1 MKKLLSVI
9 LSAIMIVS
17 VICSSQII
25 SVSAAGAGMAGDVNT
40 DKKVNN
46 KDVTVLFRH
55 VSGVT
60 QDAFDETAA
69 DCDGDGTVDN
79 KDVVDLFRYL
89 SGFDVTLYY
98 GKKPTSPKEPGYVI
112 PDEDLHGMNTSARP
126 LSDDGNGAAI
136 LTRLKQDKTIRNNTA
151 SADDMLTRI
160 KFAEDITYLSGFGL
174 NISDYICQN
183 DFSDIKD
190 HTSRMKYSEIA
201 VHQGFMLI
209 PADTKFDPNGEITY
223 GEVLRG
229 LLYALGYRE
238 YADEYGVAKL
248 AAEVGVSNYIDLSK
262 KNSETLTYA
271 EYAQV
276 VSNALQL
283 KLVLC
288 VEKDGAVSEV
298 QYDLAKSTYDSA
310 VAVERSAEMN
320 LEKAQKG
327 SRDEE
332 IEMTKAKIAGLMLD
346 RDLAKNKLEDT
357 KLLAPF
363 TGVVSE
369 KFFENHETVLP
380 GVAILTLVDDC
391 SFEGE
396 LSVSEELVAR
406 QGDVQSIECTFET
419 LPDKVFPA
427 SVRQTSS
434 SVQKGNRSYL
444 ATISID
450 AKPEDGL
457 LIGMVGTAKM
467 TLMESHD
474 FYLIPSSA
482 LVPLSDGS
490 DDGDSSVWIFDS
502 ATNSISRRNV
512 KVGVFINDQA
522 QILSGLKG
530 GETIVS
536 AGARFL
542 TDGQEVRPVSE

>member
-1 MKKLLSVI
+1 MSRIIQRQFQRILLPALVLACLTFASCGKKEVAVNPADSPVSATVPRPVQLLTLHDGNLAETRTFPVFVKGGETAKLSFRVPGRI
-9 LSAIMIVS
+9 VELNCDVGTRFNKGDVVAALDPRDYELAVARSERSIEEAQAGLSAMETGARSEDVS
-17 VICSSQII
+17 SLEAALEAAKSQ
-25 SVSAAGAGMAGDVNT
+25 
-40 DKKVNN
+40 
-46 KDVTVLFRH
+46 L
-55 VSGVT
+55 
-60 QDAFDETAA
+60 ETA
-69 DCDGDGTVDN
+69 
-79 KDVVDLFRYL
+79 KRQFERME
-89 SGFDVTLYY
+89 S
-98 GKKPTSPKEPGYVI
+98 
-112 PDEDLHGMNTSARP
+112 
-126 LSDDGNGAAI
+126 
-136 LTRLKQDKTIRNNTA
+136 LK
-151 SADDMLTRI
+151 
-160 KFAEDITYLSGFGL
+160 
-174 NISDYICQN
+174 
-183 DFSDIKD
+183 
-190 HTSRMKYSEIA
+190 
-201 VHQGFMLI
+201 
-209 PADTKFDPNGEITY
+209 
-223 GEVLRG
+223 
-229 LLYALGYRE
+229 
-238 YADEYGVAKL
+238 
-248 AAEVGVSNYIDLSK
+248 
-262 KNSETLTYA
+262 
-271 EYAQV
+271 
-276 VSNALQL
+276 
-283 KLVLC
+283 
-288 VEKDGAVSEV
+288 KDGAVSEV

-357 KLLAPF
+357 KLIAPF

-467 TLMESHD
+467 TLKESRD
-474 FYLIPSSA
+474 FYLVPSSA

>member
-1 MKKLLSVI
+1 MSKVI
-9 LSAIMIVS
+9 LRQLQRIFLSALVLTCLTFAS
-17 VICSSQII
+17 CGKKEVAVNPADSP
-25 SVSAAGAGMAGDVNT
+25 VSATVPRPVQLLTLPDGNLAETRTFPVFVKGGATAKLSFRVPGRIVELNCDVGTRFNKGDVVAALDPRDYELAVARSERSIEEAQAGLSAMET
-40 DKKVNN
+40 GARSE
-46 KDVTVLFRH
+46 DVSSLEAALEAAK
-55 VSGVT
+55 S
-60 QDAFDETAA
+60 QLETA
-69 DCDGDGTVDN
+69 
-79 KDVVDLFRYL
+79 KRQFERME
-89 SGFDVTLYY
+89 S
-98 GKKPTSPKEPGYVI
+98 
-112 PDEDLHGMNTSARP
+112 
-126 LSDDGNGAAI
+126 
-136 LTRLKQDKTIRNNTA
+136 LK
-151 SADDMLTRI
+151 
-160 KFAEDITYLSGFGL
+160 
-174 NISDYICQN
+174 
-183 DFSDIKD
+183 
-190 HTSRMKYSEIA
+190 
-201 VHQGFMLI
+201 
-209 PADTKFDPNGEITY
+209 
-223 GEVLRG
+223 
-229 LLYALGYRE
+229 
-238 YADEYGVAKL
+238 
-248 AAEVGVSNYIDLSK
+248 
-262 KNSETLTYA
+262 
-271 EYAQV
+271 
-276 VSNALQL
+276 
-283 KLVLC
+283 
-288 VEKDGAVSEV
+288 KDGAVSEV

-467 TLMESHD
+467 TLKESRD

>member
-1 MKKLLSVI
+1 MSKVI
-9 LSAIMIVS
+9 LRQLQRIFLSALVLTCLTFAS
-17 VICSSQII
+17 CGKKEVAVNPADSP
-25 SVSAAGAGMAGDVNT
+25 VSATVPRPVQLLTLPDGNLAETRTFPVFVKGGETAKLSFRVPGRIVELNCDVGTRFNKGDVVAALDPRDYELAVARSERSIEEAQAGLSAMET
-40 DKKVNN
+40 GARSE
-46 KDVTVLFRH
+46 DVSSLEAALEAAK
-55 VSGVT
+55 S
-60 QDAFDETAA
+60 QLETA
-69 DCDGDGTVDN
+69 
-79 KDVVDLFRYL
+79 KRQFERME
-89 SGFDVTLYY
+89 S
-98 GKKPTSPKEPGYVI
+98 
-112 PDEDLHGMNTSARP
+112 
-126 LSDDGNGAAI
+126 
-136 LTRLKQDKTIRNNTA
+136 LK
-151 SADDMLTRI
+151 
-160 KFAEDITYLSGFGL
+160 
-174 NISDYICQN
+174 
-183 DFSDIKD
+183 
-190 HTSRMKYSEIA
+190 
-201 VHQGFMLI
+201 
-209 PADTKFDPNGEITY
+209 
-223 GEVLRG
+223 
-229 LLYALGYRE
+229 
-238 YADEYGVAKL
+238 
-248 AAEVGVSNYIDLSK
+248 
-262 KNSETLTYA
+262 
-271 EYAQV
+271 
-276 VSNALQL
+276 
-283 KLVLC
+283 
-288 VEKDGAVSEV
+288 KDGAVSEV

-467 TLMESHD
+467 TLKDSRD
-474 FYLIPSSA
+474 FYLVPSSA